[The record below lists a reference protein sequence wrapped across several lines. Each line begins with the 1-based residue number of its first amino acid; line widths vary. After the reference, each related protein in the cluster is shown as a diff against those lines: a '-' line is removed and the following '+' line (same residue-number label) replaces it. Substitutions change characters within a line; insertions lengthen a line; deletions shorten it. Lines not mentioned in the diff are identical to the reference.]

1 MLPNRRFQSLL
12 AAFAVLSAALVPAA
26 TAAASPRTSH
36 AHESTSAVAP
46 GGAATRADVT
56 GDGIPDTVVSTGA
69 RLTFAGDPNAEGL
82 DKGGSIYVIPGG
94 GTLPAGPAVA
104 VSQDSHDFV
113 PGTGE
118 SDDTFGASLVTG
130 DFNGDGLADVA
141 VGNPSEGIGSNLAV
155 GMVTILYGKRQSPY
169 LGLIPNGLAQIDQG
183 VPGIPGDNEA
193 GDRFGASLAVG
204 DFDADGFADLAVG
217 APGEAIGGTQR
228 AGAVTVLFGTGN
240 GITASR
246 SVGISQDSTGVPGAP
261 ETGDKFG
268 WSVAS
273 GDVTGD
279 AKDDLVVSAP
289 GEAISGVSNAWGGV
303 VVIPG
308 SSGGV
313 NAAATSSISVQDT
326 NTQDHLRTV
335 AVGRFHGGNNA
346 DVLVFA
352 DRATGTPQYS
362 GALVVAR
369 GGSGGISPGRVQT
382 ISQSSPG
389 IPGTP
394 EENDFF
400 GGSLAVG
407 DLDGDGY
414 ADLAT
419 GSLRENNT
427 GTVTLLRGGGA
438 GLLSAPGA
446 TFDENA
452 AAIGASAQVGEG
464 FGYGLRILDVTG
476 DGRPELLVTAPWEDG
491 SLQAGALFVLNT
503 ALGGDSLA
511 VTGSQVLTR
520 GALGAGSN
528 FGPATPFAGGA
539 VVTLD
544 SNEQPQRAP
553 RNLLAAARAERGA
566 HR

>member
-1 MLPNRRFQSLL
+1 MLPNRRVQSLL
-12 AAFAVLSAALVPAA
+12 TALAALAAALVPAA
-26 TAAASPRTSH
+26 TAVASPPTSH
-36 AHESTSAVAP
+36 AHRAVAAAAP
-46 GGAATRADVT
+46 GGAAARADVN
-56 GDGIPDTVVSTGA
+56 GDGIADMVVSTGA

-82 DKGGSIYVIPGG
+82 DKGGSVYVIPGG

-118 SDDTFGASLVTG
+118 SDDTFGAALATG

-141 VGNPSEGIGSNLAV
+141 IGNPSESINANLAV

-204 DFDADGFADLAVG
+204 DFDADGFADLAIG
-217 APGEAIGGTQR
+217 APGEAIGSTQR
-228 AGAVTVLFGTGN
+228 AGAVTVLFGSGN

-246 SVGISQDSTGVPGAP
+246 SAGLSQDTSGVPGTP

-268 WSVAS
+268 WSVAA

-289 GEAISGVSNAWGGV
+289 GEAVSGVSDAWGGV
-303 VVIPG
+303 VVVPG
-308 SSGGV
+308 SPGGV

-326 NTQDHLRTV
+326 HTQDHLRTV

-352 DRATGTPQYS
+352 DRESGAPQYS

-369 GGSGGISPGRVQT
+369 GGSGGISPSRVQT

-427 GTVTLLRGGGA
+427 GTVTLLRGGSA

-452 AAIGASAQVGEG
+452 AVIGAGAQVGEG

-503 ALGGDSLA
+503 ALSGDSLT

-520 GALGAGSN
+520 GALGGGSN

-553 RNLLAAARAERGA
+553 RELLPAARAEHGG